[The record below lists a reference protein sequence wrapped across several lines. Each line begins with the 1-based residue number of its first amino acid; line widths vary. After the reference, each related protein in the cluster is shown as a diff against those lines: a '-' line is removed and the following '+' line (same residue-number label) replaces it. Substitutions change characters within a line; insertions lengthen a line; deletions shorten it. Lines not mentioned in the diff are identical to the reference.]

1 MAANSFT
8 PVSDKLIPTGSVASV
23 AGTVFD
29 LRTPTRFFIILI
41 TFDLIK
47 QMLGWEMFLSS
58 ALVGTIMDLIITLS
72 WPTQRELSTL
82 FAGMYQAR

>member
-1 MAANSFT
+1 MDCLKPNVTGLNEHVMKMAANSFT

-41 TFDLIK
+41 TFDLIN
-47 QMLGWEMFLSS
+47 
-58 ALVGTIMDLIITLS
+58 
-72 WPTQRELSTL
+72 RC
-82 FAGMYQAR
+82 